1 MRNNKRTLNLDSFA
15 LDEEENPES
24 YQKQRR

>member
-1 MRNNKRTLNLDSFA
+1 MRNNKRTLNLDSNT